1 MPGPRK
7 LSKEDGDLIR
17 ASSERGIDLARRYG
31 VSPATICDIRKN
43 RSWGDKPPRPLTARE
58 KAKAAGEVRYFTG
71 KPCAVGHISER
82 LVSDRSCMA
91 CALEAARARYP
102 LIREKE
108 NERSRVYRNKNREK
122 HLASMAAWRENNRE
136 TAREATR
143 RWTAQNPERV
153 RAITSARRARVMSAE
168 GSLSAADVKEI
179 TRRQGGKCAY
189 CKRKTKMTIDHIIP
203 LIQGGRHSKENIQM
217 TCARCNSAKG
227 GRHPI
232 EFAQRIGLL
241 L

>member
-1 MPGPRK
+1 MATKTYIGKPCKRGH
-7 LSKEDGDLIR
+7 GG
-17 ASSERGIDLARRYG
+17 ERLMSGGCVQCGRDAAARRRAEN
-31 VSPATICDIRKN
+31 PEA
-43 RSWGDKPPRPLTARE
+43 
-58 KAKAAGEVRYFTG
+58 AKAALKAWYEKNKDEAKIKASDWYFQNKDKAAENKRIWNEKNKEKKKRYNERWRLNNPE
-71 KPCAVGHISER
+71 KVKEISKASREKR
-82 LVSDRSCMA
+82 KLHYVEM
-91 CALEAARARYP
+91 ERARCAK
-102 LIREKE
+102 R
-108 NERSRVYRNKNREK
+108 
-122 HLASMAAWRENNRE
+122 
-136 TAREATR
+136 
-143 RWTAQNPERV
+143 
-153 RAITSARRARVMSAE
+153 RAIKRGAE
-168 GSLSAADVKEI
+168 GSLSKFDVKEI